1 MYIDHVFNTIYRPQE
16 VSLPPLASCPRGQ
29 GFSTVL
35 AYLAREYVVSCR
47 NHIFIHFHR
56 RWYGL
61 VRRMLEDVAPV
72 FNVHTEPKPDKN
84 AKKALKELK
93 SLRLLCAGASRV
105 AGLSLKETMQAL
117 DRSSRYI

>member
-1 MYIDHVFNTIYRPQE
+1 MYIDHVFNTIYRSQE

-35 AYLAREYVVSCR
+35 SYLAREYVVSYR

-61 VRRMLEDVAPV
+61 VRRMLEDSVPF
-72 FNVHTEPKPDKN
+72 FNKDTWLKPGKG
-84 AKKALKELK
+84 AKKALREV
-93 SLRLLCAGASRV
+93 ASKLVRFV
-105 AGLSLKETMQAL
+105 AQAVAKK
-117 DRSSRYI
+117 